1 MMGKAIDVVEM
12 FKVSTELFK
21 NYFPNIDVV
30 FSIEGCDYIKD
41 TKELKQLYDLG
52 LRSILLVCNNK
63 NKYVSGAKATGGLT
77 EEGKNFIIEAIK
89 LGITIDLSHMNKET
103 FIDTVDLLKD
113 AKKNGLNPK
122 VIVSHSNVADLYSHP
137 RNITENQI
145 SSLSEFSPV
154 IGLVSYAMFLTKE
167 EEDTEV
173 LKHKYLEHIK
183 RVVEILGIDA
193 VGVSTDDMGYDNV
206 LFDNPVEK
214 IILPYEKLKDELTK
228 LLKEEFSEE
237 EIAKILYLNIKNK
250 LFREEEK

>member
-1 MMGKAIDVVEM
+1 
-12 FKVSTELFK
+12 
-21 NYFPNIDVV
+21 
-30 FSIEGCDYIKD
+30 
-41 TKELKQLYDLG
+41 
-52 LRSILLVCNNK
+52 
-63 NKYVSGAKATGGLT
+63 
-77 EEGKNFIIEAIK
+77 
-89 LGITIDLSHMNKET
+89 MNKET

-183 RVVEILGIDA
+183 G
-193 VGVSTDDMGYDNV
+193 
-206 LFDNPVEK
+206 
-214 IILPYEKLKDELTK
+214 
-228 LLKEEFSEE
+228 
-237 EIAKILYLNIKNK
+237 
-250 LFREEEK
+250 